1 MSRNEKAAEMIE
13 NVELTEN
20 GTDTVDEVVNEDF
33 EVILDLP
40 APDDTFIVIV
50 ASNTKLKQAVKIPLK
65 VGKTLADLVE
75 CYGEETIRDMAI
87 KRLTIGIQNS
97 ARLLIGKST
106 PADIQAALEGWKPG
120 NVVRAKVDNL
130 TVTENTLKN
139 MDTADIQALLKK
151 MGIAL

>member
-1 MSRNEKAAEMIE
+1 MARDNKAAEMME
-13 NVELTEN
+13 SVEVTEN
-20 GTDTVDEVVNEDF
+20 GTNEVDEVVNDDF

-106 PADIQAALEGWKPG
+106 PSDIQAALEGWKPG